1 MGGSIVL
8 LGGCSMIKQS
18 SQGMNGGVN
27 IFTIGKGILLSYIVT
42 IPLFLIFAF
51 ILSYTDFPE
60 KYISTVVVIVTIVS
74 VLVASSTVTRNAR
87 NKGWLN
93 GIVVGFAYM
102 LVLYVIS
109 SLVLDNYSINRYVIT
124 MMVIGILTGAIG
136 GIIGINIKASTSV
149 KNKSKRT

>member
-1 MGGSIVL
+1 MV
-8 LGGCSMIKQS
+8 KQS
-18 SQGMNGGVN
+18 SQGMNGGIN

-60 KYISTVVVIVTIVS
+60 KYVSTVVIIATIVS

-93 GIVVGFAYM
+93 GIVVGFVYM
-102 LVLYVIS
+102 LVLYVVS

-124 MMVIGILTGAIG
+124 MTVIGVLTGAIG
-136 GIIGINIKASTSV
+136 GIIGINVKAPSSL